1 MILIKG
7 QISTKV
13 EKVLAI
19 SAEINMTENGSQ
31 LDSSKSKFIIGSNCL
46 EVKPMKKENQSYH
59 FKWKQ
64 LHFWSGTYFV
74 RCITFNSN
82 GWSNEIMSNSVTT
95 SGNYATFDYGE
106 TPIQITNLKSGM
118 QKEAIQL
125 AKVKKIEKINLQFK
139 KVWAVIHYE
148 FWT

>member
-1 MILIKG
+1 MILIKV

-59 FKWKQ
+59 FK
-64 LHFWSGTYFV
+64 
-74 RCITFNSN
+74 
-82 GWSNEIMSNSVTT
+82 
-95 SGNYATFDYGE
+95 
-106 TPIQITNLKSGM
+106 
-118 QKEAIQL
+118 
-125 AKVKKIEKINLQFK
+125 
-139 KVWAVIHYE
+139 
-148 FWT
+148 

>member
-46 EVKPMKKENQSYH
+46 EVKLMKKENQTYH
-59 FKWKQ
+59 FK
-64 LHFWSGTYFV
+64 
-74 RCITFNSN
+74 
-82 GWSNEIMSNSVTT
+82 
-95 SGNYATFDYGE
+95 
-106 TPIQITNLKSGM
+106 
-118 QKEAIQL
+118 
-125 AKVKKIEKINLQFK
+125 
-139 KVWAVIHYE
+139 
-148 FWT
+148 